1 MIEVKGLTKVY
12 QMGDNKVWALK
23 GVDLL
28 IEEGDFV
35 AIMGPSG
42 SGKSTL
48 TQILGLLDSPTSGS
62 YKLNGREV
70 GHLTEEDLAI
80 LRREEIG
87 FIFQQFNLLPR
98 MDAAEN
104 VSLPL
109 FYSKK
114 PGGRDAGQKL
124 LERVG
129 LGPRSHHK
137 PKEMSGG
144 QQQRVAIAR
153 SLVNAPRII
162 MADEPTGN
170 LDSVSEEEIMKILQ
184 ELNAQGITI
193 LMVTHEDSIAEKAK
207 RIIRIRDGEVLSDER
222 RVPHKAP
229 GVSIARIPPPPPP
242 IGWRDIKE
250 HFIQGK
256 RTLAAN
262 KIRTALSMLGIL
274 IGVASVVAMLAIG
287 RGAQES
293 IEAQLSSLGSN
304 MLVLRTGNIRRGGVA
319 QAESASRMEYQDAKM
334 LMENLPAIKEAVP
347 TVNGQVTVSF
357 LNKNRS
363 TQVIGTT
370 PGYQELRNARP
381 TLGRFFT
388 ETEDQGRARVTVI
401 GTTVVKDLFG
411 DKNPIG
417 ESLKVNKVNFL
428 IIGVL
433 PSKSGGWRDENDVV
447 IVPLQTGMKRLLGK
461 TSVDSI
467 NIQVRSAEAL
477 TRTEDDVL
485 EMMFKEKKVPF
496 SQREDTFE
504 IQNMADIQEALSSTS
519 KTMSVLLASIAT
531 ISLLVGGIGIM
542 NIMLV
547 SITERTKE
555 IGLRKAVGAR
565 PIDILWQFLAES
577 VVVSVVGGT
586 IGIVIGVSVSVL
598 LASVAGW
605 PTSVTWDAIALA
617 FGFSVLVGI
626 VFGVYPARKASLLS
640 PLEALRYE

>member
-1 MIEVKGLTKVY
+1 MIEVRGLTKVY

-104 VSLPL
+104 VALPL

-114 PGGRDAGQKL
+114 PGGLAAAQAL

-129 LGPRSHHK
+129 LGPRAHHR

-170 LDSVSEEEIMKILQ
+170 LDSVSEGEIMTILQ

-222 RVPHKAP
+222 RIPHRAP
-229 GVSIARIPPPPPP
+229 GVSQARIPPTPAP

-256 RTLAAN
+256 RTLSAN
-262 KIRTALSMLGIL
+262 KIRTVLSMLGIL

-293 IEAQLSSLGSN
+293 IRTQLSSLGSN
-304 MLVLRTGNIRRGGVA
+304 MLVLRTGNIRRGGVS
-319 QAESASRMEYQDAKM
+319 QLESASRMEYQDGKM
-334 LMENLPAIKEAVP
+334 LQERLPAIKEAVP

-370 PGYQELRNARP
+370 PGYQGLRNTKP

-388 ETEDQGRARVTVI
+388 DEEDQNRARVTVV

-417 ESLKVNKVNFL
+417 ESLKVNKINFL

-467 NIQVRSAEAL
+467 NIQVRSAEELA
-477 TRTEDDVL
+477 RTEDDVL
-485 EMMFKEKKVPF
+485 ELMFKEKKVPF
-496 SQREDTFE
+496 SQREATFE
-504 IQNMADIQEALSSTS
+504 IQNMADIQEALNSTS

-586 IGIVIGVSVSVL
+586 IGILIGVAVSLL

-617 FGFSVLVGI
+617 FGFSVMVGI
-626 VFGVYPARKASLLS
+626 VFGVYPARKASMLS